1 MPEQFVPV
9 PSPGISPP
17 PSKEVVERRL
27 VQLRRFR
34 WSSCR
39 VYAGYGKAEDWLDRG
54 ALLSRLGKTEE
65 EQTRQYRAGLEERI
79 RQGVEEDLWAQV
91 RWGVVLGGERFARKV
106 RGRITV
112 TAKIRNRR
120 ELRPIGVISP

>member
-1 MPEQFVPV
+1 M
-9 PSPGISPP
+9 
-17 PSKEVVERRL
+17 
-27 VQLRRFR
+27 
-34 WSSCR
+34 
-39 VYAGYGKAEDWLDRG
+39 YAGYGKAEDWLDRG